1 MNKYQEA
8 IDRVARYCSDV
19 RFGNIPTSHKLTRN
33 ELGILMELVERA
45 IPKKPK
51 YIRNRIGDY
60 EYICSNCG
68 ERFPYTRNC
77 IDQHKYEYCPYCG
90 KKTDWSDE

>member
-1 MNKYQEA
+1 MTLDEA
-8 IDRVARYCSDV
+8 IEHCKELEDCSKC
-19 RFGNIPTSHKLTRN
+19 GLEHKQLR
-33 ELGILMELVERA
+33 EWLEEYKVLKERA
-45 IPKKPK
+45 TPKKPK

-90 KKTDWSDE
+90 KKTDWSDEE